1 MVLPNDI
8 DMLHPPPEL
17 EARKHKLKRLV
28 PTPNSFFMDV
38 KCQGCLLITT
48 IFSHSQTVAVCAN
61 CQTVLCQSTGGKA
74 RLIEGCSFRKKGLL
88 PNNKIITFRLLK
100 MRHQKLGRGHEIEG
114 QALSESNTS
123 EGALAIPSETSFC
136 SDIDGPCESYDFV
149 DTYQV
154 PDPYHPDMRHC
165 RNAAETGGSLDHQII
180 DFKENVDSHVFQ
192 VKLFNR

>member
-1 MVLPNDI
+1 MKQGLRGRT
-8 DMLHPPPEL
+8 LTL
-17 EARKHKLKRLV
+17 KLKTSCFE
-28 PTPNSFFMDV
+28 P
-38 KCQGCLLITT
+38 
-48 IFSHSQTVAVCAN
+48 
-61 CQTVLCQSTGGKA
+61 
-74 RLIEGCSFRKKGLL
+74 
-88 PNNKIITFRLLK
+88 
-100 MRHQKLGRGHEIEG
+100 GHEIEG

-165 RNAAETGGSLDHQII
+165 RNAAEMGGNIDHQII
-180 DFKENVDSHVFQ
+180 DFKENVQILDLDSFLREYKLVEVDSHVFQ

>member
-1 MVLPNDI
+1 MKQGLRGRT
-8 DMLHPPPEL
+8 LTL
-17 EARKHKLKRLV
+17 KLK
-28 PTPNSFFMDV
+28 TSCF
-38 KCQGCLLITT
+38 
-48 IFSHSQTVAVCAN
+48 
-61 CQTVLCQSTGGKA
+61 
-74 RLIEGCSFRKKGLL
+74 E
-88 PNNKIITFRLLK
+88 
-100 MRHQKLGRGHEIEG
+100 HEIEG

-165 RNAAETGGSLDHQII
+165 RNAAEMGGNLDHQII